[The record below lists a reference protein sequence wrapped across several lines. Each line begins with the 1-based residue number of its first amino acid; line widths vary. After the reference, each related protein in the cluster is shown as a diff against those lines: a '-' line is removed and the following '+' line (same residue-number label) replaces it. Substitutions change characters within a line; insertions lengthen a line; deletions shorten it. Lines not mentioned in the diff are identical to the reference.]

1 MSDMQIQVPDRCKK
15 LKELMRKTQEKQKA
29 KPTVQKSGSLI
40 TRIQNICSQVQTRL
54 GHYAEELELIQTK
67 ERLHEYINACI
78 EQDIISIDTETT
90 GLDPITDQIVGACIY
105 TYGQKAAYIP
115 INHIDYI
122 TNVRCKH
129 QLTEQE
135 VGEEFQRLADAK
147 TKIIMF
153 NAKFDIRVIRHQLN
167 VYLTPSWCGF
177 IAGKCLKNNEMEG
190 NLKYLWK
197 KYCSPDKEAEHFT
210 FDKMFSG
217 IKFNLIPIS
226 TAYLYAAKDALMTLE
241 LYDFQK
247 PYLTPDD
254 PICIKYGLQKLAKL
268 YREIELPIITIVADI
283 EDNGVCIDVNYC
295 KQLSEKYNKQLKEAE
310 NAFHDELK
318 NYEQQL
324 NSYLATHPASKL
336 ENPINIASPT
346 QLTELFYDVLK
357 QPQVSKKSP
366 RGTGEEVLEKMGH
379 PLGKLILNYRGVAKL
394 LNTYI
399 DKMPAIVNKK
409 TGKIHCS
416 FNQYG
421 TDCIIGDSHLVTNK
435 GVFTFKELLKNICI
449 ENGIYYEFKE
459 QILNK
464 DRQWE
469 NSAYGIKYNDV
480 DTLKIKGQYG
490 FEIEGTYNHPIMVSR
505 LNYKDWCKNHSDKQ
519 LRDFW
524 KDKQFK
530 KLDQLQIGD
539 YIEIPCGWQWPEV
552 DYLQTA
558 LQINDL
564 KTHNS
569 QILKAPK
576 YFDEEFAE
584 FLGMYHADGHYR
596 DCKDG
601 FYITISNH
609 SMDVYNRLIYLC
621 KSLFNVVPR
630 REDAGNKEVNL
641 RIKLTHLRDLQ
652 KLLSKGALNKRI
664 PEQIRHSNKEVIK
677 AYLKGLSLDS
687 SRNRNQLLISVR
699 NKSDAQFIQ
708 MFLCSQGILSGVRD
722 SSYNYKDKSREMYRV
737 AISGQN
743 LNQYLDLIG
752 VVQESKNIYTSQNNR
767 YKNVKIDNSF
777 RIQVKSIEKTKNTV
791 YDINVP
797 ETHSFI
803 CNSMINHNTGRFSSS
818 DPNLQNIPS
827 HNKDIRKMFVASTHE
842 DIYSQDNA
850 FHLLIEDL
858 VPTVTGDKN
867 AQDLQVGDVLVDGM
881 ERYEI
886 KQIDKHNNDIMVYI

>member
-177 IAGKCLKNNEMEG
+177 IAGKCLKNNEVEG

-268 YREIELPIITIVADI
+268 YRDIELPIITIVADI

-310 NAFHDELK
+310 NAFHNELK

-421 TDCIIGDSHLVTNK
+421 TD
-435 GVFTFKELLKNICI
+435 
-449 ENGIYYEFKE
+449 
-459 QILNK
+459 
-464 DRQWE
+464 
-469 NSAYGIKYNDV
+469 
-480 DTLKIKGQYG
+480 
-490 FEIEGTYNHPIMVSR
+490 
-505 LNYKDWCKNHSDKQ
+505 
-519 LRDFW
+519 
-524 KDKQFK
+524 
-530 KLDQLQIGD
+530 
-539 YIEIPCGWQWPEV
+539 
-552 DYLQTA
+552 
-558 LQINDL
+558 
-564 KTHNS
+564 
-569 QILKAPK
+569 
-576 YFDEEFAE
+576 
-584 FLGMYHADGHYR
+584 
-596 DCKDG
+596 
-601 FYITISNH
+601 
-609 SMDVYNRLIYLC
+609 
-621 KSLFNVVPR
+621 
-630 REDAGNKEVNL
+630 
-641 RIKLTHLRDLQ
+641 
-652 KLLSKGALNKRI
+652 
-664 PEQIRHSNKEVIK
+664 
-677 AYLKGLSLDS
+677 
-687 SRNRNQLLISVR
+687 
-699 NKSDAQFIQ
+699 
-708 MFLCSQGILSGVRD
+708 
-722 SSYNYKDKSREMYRV
+722 
-737 AISGQN
+737 
-743 LNQYLDLIG
+743 
-752 VVQESKNIYTSQNNR
+752 
-767 YKNVKIDNSF
+767 
-777 RIQVKSIEKTKNTV
+777 
-791 YDINVP
+791 
-797 ETHSFI
+797 
-803 CNSMINHNTGRFSSS
+803 TGRFSSS

-827 HNKDIRKMFVASTHE
+827 HNKDIRPMFIGSK
-842 DIYSQDNA
+842 YSDVEIVDNKLN
-850 FHLLIEDL
+850 FLMDDL
-858 VPTVTGDKN
+858 VPTLQGDKN
-867 AQDLQVGDVLVDGM
+867 SQDLIIGDIIICDDGNYKIQNIIV
-881 ERYEI
+881 EKEFI
-886 KQIDKHNNDIMVYI
+886 EVYL